1 MLDPQSVFI
10 NYLNSQ
16 GLKLTPQRRLI
27 LEVFLESEDH
37 LASEELYEKVKKLN
51 PAIGQATVY
60 RTVKLLSDSGIAKEL
75 YFGDGVARYEPKYG
89 RKHHDHL
96 ICENCGK
103 NVEVIDEKI
112 EELQEELAKR
122 HGYVLT
128 GHRMYLYGICSNCRK
143 TSQSDE

>member
-1 MLDPQSVFI
+1 MFGKVLTETRYYIYARSPVRLI

-60 RTVKLLSDSGIAKEL
+60 RTVKLLSDSGIAKNSIL
-75 YFGDGVARYEPKYG
+75 VMASPVTSLNTAANTTIISSAR
-89 RKHHDHL
+89 
-96 ICENCGK
+96 IA
-103 NVEVIDEKI
+103 
-112 EELQEELAKR
+112 AKMLR
-122 HGYVLT
+122 
-128 GHRMYLYGICSNCRK
+128 S
-143 TSQSDE
+143 